1 MLLLPANEVL
11 GRQCFQS
18 CQSFHSVWSQ
28 GGGSPRVT
36 THGPVQ
42 TCSLV
47 EPLPA
52 LTPFRTRVPPDL
64 FTWSPYIYQQAVGC
78 SSTERPSCF
87 SGVITNAK
95 KTIQTGKIVGS
106 FAFGTKKLYDFMD
119 NNPFVGKFINS
130 GPVTCL
136 S

>member
-1 MLLLPANEVL
+1 MNAFL
-11 GRQCFQS
+11 
-18 CQSFHSVWSQ
+18 
-28 GGGSPRVT
+28 
-36 THGPVQ
+36 
-42 TCSLV
+42 
-47 EPLPA
+47 
-52 LTPFRTRVPPDL
+52 
-64 FTWSPYIYQQAVGC
+64 
-78 SSTERPSCF
+78 F

-130 GPVTCL
+130 APVTCL